1 MENRYR
7 TRKEMIDLFKWYA
20 NGFRKE
26 AREMEKSCCFQEM
39 NIAIGKAEAYEIAAF
54 ELEHNME
61 GCE

>member
-1 MENRYR
+1 MEKRYR
-7 TRKEMIDLFKWYA
+7 TRKEMIELFRWYA
-20 NGFRKE
+20 DGFHKE

-61 GCE
+61 G